1 MYISEWPSNNNNM
14 KHKCEPGFHYMT
26 ETDAVNNAMKQKR
39 EEDGGENKSEGGRES
54 SKDQA

>member
-1 MYISEWPSNNNNM
+1 M